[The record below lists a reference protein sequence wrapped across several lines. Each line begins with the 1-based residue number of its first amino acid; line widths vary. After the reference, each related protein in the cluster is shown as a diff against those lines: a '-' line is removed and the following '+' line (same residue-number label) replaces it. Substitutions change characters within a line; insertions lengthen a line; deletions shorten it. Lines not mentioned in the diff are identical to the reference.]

1 LLQHVLLA
9 VVVAHT
15 CGEHQTTHYFVL
27 LEVVVVV
34 LTVEQAEMVLQQF
47 KAVQQ
52 QQAHLEVLLVALAV
66 LAEQVAQ
73 EVLALEAV
81 AVVGAVTGLEP
92 MEAMVDLAL

>member
-1 LLQHVLLA
+1 

-27 LEVVVVV
+27 PEVVVVV

-47 KAVQQ
+47 KALQQ
-52 QQAHLEVLLVALAV
+52 QQAHLELSLVALAV
-66 LAEQVAQ
+66 LAEQEAQ

-81 AVVGAVTGLEP
+81 AVVGAVTGLGA